1 MSINYFEQFELVH
14 VINIF
19 SFPIV
24 LPVIYLVLMGLL
36 LGLMYIGLVPK
47 VLVCAQGFQTVMEL
61 VFEFLYGLVKS
72 QLGIRGMVYFPMIA
86 FLFIWIVGLNLLG
99 MFPFGYTVTS
109 HVATTGGLALGI
121 FIGIQIIGFVIQ
133 KIKFFQLFLPAG
145 TPVWLVPV
153 LPLMEFISYSF
164 RVFSLAIRLIANM
177 TSGHLLIHIFAGFS
191 WQMLIQGGIL
201 LVLFPIAFALVF
213 FLTGL
218 EMAIS
223 FLQGYVFTIL
233 VSIYLVDVIYGHG
246 D

>member
-1 MSINYFEQFELVH
+1 MLFNYFEQFELVH
-14 VINIF
+14 LISIF

-24 LPVIYLVLMGLL
+24 TPVIYLVLMGCGF
-36 LGLMYIGLVPK
+36 GLIYVVLAPHL
-47 VLVCAQGFQTVMEL
+47 LVCAQGFQTVMEL
-61 VFEFLYGLVKS
+61 IFEFLYGLVKS
-72 QLGIRGMVYFPMIA
+72 QLGSRGMVFFPVIA
-86 FLFIWIVGLNLLG
+86 FLFLWIVGLNLLG
-99 MFPFGYTVTS
+99 MFPFGFTVTS
-109 HVATTGGLALGI
+109 HVATTGGLALGV
-121 FIGIQIIGFVIQ
+121 FVGIQLIGLVIQ

-145 TPVWLVPV
+145 TPMWLVPV

-223 FLQGYVFTIL
+223 CLQGYVFTIL